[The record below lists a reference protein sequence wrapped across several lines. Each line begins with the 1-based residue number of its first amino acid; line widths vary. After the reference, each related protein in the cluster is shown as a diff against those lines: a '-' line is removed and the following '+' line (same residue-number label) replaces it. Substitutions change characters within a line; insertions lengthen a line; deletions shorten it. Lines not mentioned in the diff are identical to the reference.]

1 MYVVDGSYF
10 SDELTEVNIV
20 LTLLPTPLTAVM
32 ITMLIPAAIRQYSI
46 AVAPASSAR
55 NFENNRRIQ
64 KLL

>member
-1 MYVVDGSYF
+1 MDVVDGSYF

-55 NFENNRRIQ
+55 NFENTRRIQ